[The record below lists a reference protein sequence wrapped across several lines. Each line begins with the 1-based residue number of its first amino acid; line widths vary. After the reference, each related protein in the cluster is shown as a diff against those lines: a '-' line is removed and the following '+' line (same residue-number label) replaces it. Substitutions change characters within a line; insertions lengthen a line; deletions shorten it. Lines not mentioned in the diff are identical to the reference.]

1 MPTLRL
7 RSTVSTDTTVSLF
20 SVMNPVFCC
29 CCFFACLNSVDSI
42 IIYFLA
48 VIFAQVVF
56 SQTKPA
62 NWVICWPSL
71 CQLVLLY
78 SLVFYFLF
86 VFLLRRCDQTNCW
99 QPRFPFL
106 VPCSPCCVG
115 LARRLQSNCC
125 LVSYRRGERVSAAIT
140 ESLPYD
146 LVQNHCQAQVPSPFS
161 WPCEHSPVSPS
172 GPPLGCGTLDLP
184 DAQFWAYR
192 TSSVYPELSVLE
204 VRFVCVIFIK

>member
-1 MPTLRL
+1 M
-7 RSTVSTDTTVSLF
+7 SVGIALF
-20 SVMNPVFCC
+20 
-29 CCFFACLNSVDSI
+29 I
-42 IIYFLA
+42 G
-48 VIFAQVVF
+48 
-56 SQTKPA
+56 
-62 NWVICWPSL
+62 
-71 CQLVLLY
+71 
-78 SLVFYFLF
+78 FLF
-86 VFLLRRCDQTNCW
+86 FVCVPAGTMWPNQLLAT
-99 QPRFPFL
+99 PLSFL

-125 LVSYRRGERVSAAIT
+125 LVSYRRGERVSAAST

-204 VRFVCVIFIK
+204 VRFVCVIFIKWFSLDDLL